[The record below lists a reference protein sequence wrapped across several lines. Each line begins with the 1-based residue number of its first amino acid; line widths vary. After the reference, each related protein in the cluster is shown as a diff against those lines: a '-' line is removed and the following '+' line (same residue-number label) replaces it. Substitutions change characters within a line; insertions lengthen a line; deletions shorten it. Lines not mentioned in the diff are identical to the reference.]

1 MVSFCNAIIP
11 LILGYLLD
19 LLLGDPRWLPH
30 PVRAFG
36 WIIAKGDS
44 LLNKGRFRF
53 VKGAVFTVLC
63 VAMTFVVTM
72 VLIFLLGWLHISL
85 VLLFN
90 TLVVYLC
97 IANKSLIDEGRDV
110 FRALDDSLEAGRKR
124 LSWIV
129 SRNTENLSENQ
140 VRIAVF
146 ESMSENL
153 SDGVVA
159 PLFFYAIGGTPA
171 MLAFKMASTFDSMV
185 GYKNEHYWWFGKFA
199 ARLDDVLNFIPARLT
214 ALLIALVS
222 LRKQSFS
229 FIFRYGKQNASPNA
243 GYPEAALAG
252 ALDCRFGGP
261 NYYHGERVEKP
272 YIGSN
277 SRTILQE
284 EINRVAA
291 INHLVTIAMV
301 GLIVWINYL
310 ILV

>member
-1 MVSFCNAIIP
+1 MVSFSNAIIP

-30 PVRAFG
+30 PVKAFG

-72 VLIFLLGWLHISL
+72 VLIFLLGWLQISL
-85 VLLFN
+85 VLSFN

-97 IANKSLIDEGRDV
+97 IANKSLIGEGRDV
-110 FRALDDSLEAGRKR
+110 FRALDSSLEAGRKR

-252 ALDCRFGGP
+252 ALDCRFGGS

-272 YIGSN
+272 YIGTN
-277 SRTILQE
+277 FRTILPE
-284 EINRVAA
+284 EINRVAV

-301 GLIVWINYL
+301 GLIVWVNYL
-310 ILV
+310 IFV